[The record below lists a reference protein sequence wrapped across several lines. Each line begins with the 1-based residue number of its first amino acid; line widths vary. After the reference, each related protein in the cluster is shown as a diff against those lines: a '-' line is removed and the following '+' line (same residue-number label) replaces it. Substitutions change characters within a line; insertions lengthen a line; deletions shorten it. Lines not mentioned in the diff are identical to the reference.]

1 MHLLD
6 VLTLVVEVETGTI
19 AYPTLI
25 EHRHVVLLTLTVD
38 IRPCQTDQMVIMK
51 IHPRQSQG
59 CAKGG
64 VSRCMV
70 NHVFTLLRKIN
81 FVNPLKRGE
90 SKL

>member
-25 EHRHVVLLTLTVD
+25 EHRHMVLLTLTVD
-38 IRPCQTDQMVIMK
+38 IRPSQTDQVVIMK
-51 IHPRQSQG
+51 IHPGQSQG
-59 CAKGG
+59 CAKSG

-81 FVNPLKRGE
+81 FVNPLKRG
-90 SKL
+90 